1 MGWREHGD
9 WEVLFVEETAAL
21 NMGLKLGSID
31 SEQPFQFPMRQ
42 INLGLKSLSLLRR
55 IIELRQGSGL
65 PKLPLRHISVDEI
78 LKINIRKG

>member
-31 SEQPFQFPMRQ
+31 SEQPFQFPMR
-42 INLGLKSLSLLRR
+42 
-55 IIELRQGSGL
+55 
-65 PKLPLRHISVDEI
+65 
-78 LKINIRKG
+78 